1 MLRSYRSRRGAGRP
15 APRGRQLL
23 PRCDAWAGGL
33 AGHGC
38 GTGFPGGLP
47 VLRLCP
53 AAPRARRSVAGLDRE
68 RGVVP
73 SQVLCVGVCGPPAPA
88 PRTGWSLVCAELRPR
103 ARRGQ
108 VLVSFAGGRC
118 RTAPRPCW
126 ECPWQDSLFAA
137 AGHSGL
143 PTSRLRA
150 PARATPLQ
158 LPAHPASGGR
168 RGPEPVAPQPAPSAG
183 QERSVLTADTGAR
196 AGGQGSS
203 AALFRITAT
212 WVRGHCRA
220 TLGPGLRAGPRAQ
233 GGPCADGRLRGEAGR
248 AVAGRRPTRADG
260 PGRACRGAGL
270 RTGQVPGQSVRVR
283 PSHQGGPWPRRHLV
297 VCACR

>member
-203 AALFRITAT
+203 APSSESLPLGSGATA
-212 WVRGHCRA
+212 VPPSAQVC
-220 TLGPGLRAGPRAQ
+220 GPVLEPRAVPALT
-233 GGPCADGRLRGEAGR
+233 GGS
-248 AVAGRRPTRADG
+248 AGRR
-260 PGRACRGAGL
+260 
-270 RTGQVPGQSVRVR
+270 
-283 PSHQGGPWPRRHLV
+283 GGPWPAGARPGLTGRGVRAGEQVFVLDR
-297 VCACR
+297 CQASR